1 MDRLRD
7 HFRQRSSEWRFW
19 LTVASTTVLMTV
31 SYAAF
36 LFGFASVG
44 EAEATVVGSS
54 IGTGFALVP
63 LTFGVAAFF
72 SGTPRSVI
80 QILKATAWW
89 LVLAPAI
96 MFFDIILGL
105 MVGFGVGS
113 AVATRLPEG
122 RTIAPRLVTV
132 GVVTTIT
139 ALMLIVWPAAAV
151 FGPMLALYPAVALSD
166 RAQRTRLL
174 GAMPWS
180 RRA

>member
-7 HFRQRSSEWRFW
+7 HFREYSSEWRFW
-19 LTVASTTVLMTV
+19 LTVASTTVLMMV

-54 IGTGFALVP
+54 IGTGVALVP

-72 SGTPRSVI
+72 SGTPRSLV
-80 QILKATAWW
+80 QIAKGTAWW
-89 LVLAPAI
+89 FALAPPL

-113 AVATRLPEG
+113 AVATRLPDG
-122 RTIAPRLVTV
+122 RTMTPRLVTV
-132 GVVTTIT
+132 GVVTVIT
-139 ALMLIVWPAAAV
+139 ALMLFVWPAAAV
-151 FGPMLALYPAVALSD
+151 FGGMLTLYPAVALSD
-166 RAQRTRLL
+166 RAPRTRFF
-174 GAMPWS
+174 GASPWS
-180 RRA
+180 RRT